1 MIEAHNKIHKI
12 FDEKHNQIKI
22 LACILSLLNSR
33 FESDLDLILILC
45 KS

>member
-1 MIEAHNKIHKI
+1 MIEGHNKIHKI
-12 FDEKHNQIKI
+12 FDERHNQIKT
-22 LACILSLLNSR
+22 LACILRLLNSR